1 MKRNENLKT
10 LSWEHHDGLV
20 TAFRLQQGI
29 KNKISVNILK
39 KYILH
44 IWDKAL
50 QHHFWQEEQVILTL
64 KEKSKDGKAVV
75 DKMMDDHKI
84 FRELI
89 DQLKKEKISIKQI
102 SDFENILNQHIRF
115 EERQLF
121 PFIESNLSQEELVE
135 IGVFLRQNHSPA
147 NHDWKQKFW

>member
-50 QHHFWQEEQVILTL
+50 QHHFWQEEQVILPL

-89 DQLKKEKISIKQI
+89 DQLKKEKIGIKQI
-102 SDFENILNQHIRF
+102 SDFEDILNRHIRF

-121 PFIESNLSQEELVE
+121 PFLEVNSSKEELAK
-135 IGVFLRQNHSPA
+135 IGIFLRKNHSPA
-147 NHDWKQKFW
+147 SNDWQQKFW